1 MEKGYTDLMVEVIME
16 LRKSK
21 NKDEL
26 VLVEKIHQANN
37 KLTHKINELNIMMS
51 KMIPTLRDDQLSSFY
66 ELMGML
72 DRLKD

>member
-1 MEKGYTDLMVEVIME
+1 MEKGYTDLMVEVIAE
-16 LRKSK
+16 LKKSK

-26 VLVEKIHQANN
+26 VLVEKIHKANN
-37 KLTHKINELNIMMS
+37 ALTHKINELDIMMS